1 MMLMTFKYKNKE
13 NPIFYLSQVAVVTGR
28 TASKYIILH
37 EIHAMH
43 HVKLFF
49 FLIVNWFTFFAMN
62 NESYQTDSSIL
73 KAEIQI

>member
-1 MMLMTFKYKNKE
+1 MLMTFKYKNKE

-49 FLIVNWFTFFAMN
+49 FFNSKLIYFFAMN